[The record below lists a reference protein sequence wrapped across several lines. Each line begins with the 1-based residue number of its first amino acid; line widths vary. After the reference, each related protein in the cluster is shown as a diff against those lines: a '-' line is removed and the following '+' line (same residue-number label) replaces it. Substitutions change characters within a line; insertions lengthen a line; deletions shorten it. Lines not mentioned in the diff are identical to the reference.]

1 MIDYNYNNN
10 CNMIMLITMNVDY
23 GKKDFALFAFYI
35 REKKYITGAKSKL
48 RKIVF
53 DGILF
58 ASKIIF

>member
-1 MIDYNYNNN
+1 
-10 CNMIMLITMNVDY
+10 MIMLITMNVDY